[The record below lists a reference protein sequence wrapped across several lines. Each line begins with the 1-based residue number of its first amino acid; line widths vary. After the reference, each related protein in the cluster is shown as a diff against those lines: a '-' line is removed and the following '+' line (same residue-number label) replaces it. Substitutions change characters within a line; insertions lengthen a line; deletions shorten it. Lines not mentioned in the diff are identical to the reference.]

1 MIGRLYVGIGSNLG
15 DRLANLRSAAD
26 ALAGVPGVSIE
37 RRSHIWETRP
47 LGPGSGSFLNAAVEL
62 RCEDLAP
69 IDLLAHTL
77 AIERRHGR
85 ERRVRWGD
93 RTLDLDLL
101 CGFDEHGGE
110 LVVAVAG
117 LTLPHPELGARDF
130 VLQPLVDIDPALVI
144 SGRSCADRLAAL
156 ADDQRTIL
164 RRLELGLATGDGSAT
179 VRPTGG

>member
-1 MIGRLYVGIGSNLG
+1 MSRLYVGIGSNLG
-15 DRLANLRSAAD
+15 DRLANLRSAANEIA
-26 ALAGVPGVSIE
+26 ALPGVTLE

-47 LGPGSGSFLNAAVEL
+47 LGPGSGAFLNAAVEL
-62 RCEDLAP
+62 HCIDLAP

-77 AIERRHGR
+77 EIERRHGR

-101 CGFDEHGGE
+101 CGFADDGGE
-110 LVVAVAG
+110 LVIAIAG

-144 SGRSCADRLAAL
+144 AGRSCADRLAAL
-156 ADDQRTIL
+156 ADEQRTVL
-164 RRLELGLATGDGSAT
+164 RRLEVGLAADDGSAT
-179 VRPTGG
+179 VRPPGG